1 MKTAIV
7 IFAILLV
14 NTMPAQDR
22 NIDAYYSSEQLV
34 EKKSKLDSLY
44 GKFERIDYY
53 AGKTSIDDG
62 FGEVWH
68 GLNWGTDFI
77 LKRPSNNYHI
87 ARAEPSRYNYW
98 QTVLEFDDHSL
109 PIGYGIKTAFYGYLT
124 ALKNIRSFIKVFL
137 WINPDTG
144 AIDEVAFQLG
154 FDNVNSDTGAKR
166 YEGTWKTRNNIRASI
181 PPRCFTI
188 YEDILK
194 KTVKFKPLKGIES
207 HLKKAEK
214 YTIRTDTGIYYQWG
228 GYEFPAPEEG
238 EPDFFNIG
246 TQK

>member
-1 MKTAIV
+1 MKK
-7 IFAILLV
+7 IFLSISAMLLICAA
-14 NTMPAQDR
+14 PAWAQQ
-22 NIDAYYSSEQLV
+22 SET
-34 EKKSKLDSLY
+34 EKKVYTSIKEIVDAELY
-44 GKFERIDYY
+44 ASENNDEIPL
-53 AGKTSIDDG
+53 IDDG

-98 QTVLEFDDHSL
+98 LTVLEFDDHSL

-124 ALKNIRSFIKVFL
+124 ALKNSGSGIVVFL

-144 AIDEVAFQLG
+144 AIDEVAFKFG
-154 FDNVNSDTGAKR
+154 FDGPHSDTIAKR

-207 HLKKAEK
+207 HLKKVEK
-214 YTIRTDTGIYYQWG
+214 YTNRTDTGICYQWG